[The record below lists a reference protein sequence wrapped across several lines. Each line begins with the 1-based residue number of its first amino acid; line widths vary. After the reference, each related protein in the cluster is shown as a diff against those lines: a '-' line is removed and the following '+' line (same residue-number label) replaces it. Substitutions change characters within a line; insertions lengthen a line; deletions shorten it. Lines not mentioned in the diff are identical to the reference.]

1 MIELNQDELIFK
13 FPHVHRGAECSI
25 DFQRTLRIPDDNN
38 EYPLPPGLGNFPIH
52 HVDDYS
58 QNLPA
63 SWESRGGVFLPMY
76 QAEALW
82 INFHSAY
89 PCAIKVAAGKI
100 NAVTG
105 KDWNNGKLKKTQ
117 NYAVIP
123 EQPWLDGFNVT
134 DDLIRQFV
142 ATPLG
147 QGHTAEEQLTG
158 KSEYGGLQIIVY
170 PMKRSFFMEHVG
182 LRAIDCEFIAQGI
195 VCQEH
200 YVEDPSMGMAPGG
213 LMRQEI
219 EKDPYGL
226 KAWDQENGLRLFVHL
241 ANSKNYEDITGNE
254 PPQKPVTAKDYTD
267 AGLPWFEHY
276 SESKVPGAEKL
287 STLDRLAA
295 SSIKRGHRALE
306 DNKSVTPRV
315 VMPIKNGSNNS

>member
-13 FPHVHRGAECSI
+13 FPHVHREAECSI

-38 EYPLPPGLGNFPIH
+38 EYPLPPGLGNFPVH

-82 INFHSAY
+82 INFHGRY
-89 PCAIKVAAGKI
+89 PCAVKVAAGKI
-100 NAVTG
+100 NAITG
-105 KDWNNGKLKKTQ
+105 EDWNNGKLKKSQ
-117 NYAVIP
+117 NYSVIP

-158 KSEYGGLQIIVY
+158 NSKHGGLQIIVY
-170 PMKRSFFMEHVG
+170 PMKRSFYMKHVECRLITNG
-182 LRAIDCEFIAQGI
+182 LLPKESYSEGIA
-195 VCQEH
+195 
-200 YVEDPSMGMAPGG
+200 MGMAAGG
-213 LMRQEI
+213 LMRQKI

-226 KAWDQENGLRLFVHL
+226 DAWDQENGLRLFIHL
-241 ANSKNYEDITGNE
+241 ANSEQYKEITGNV
-254 PPQKPVTAKDYTD
+254 PPHKPVTATEYTD
-267 AGLPWFEHY
+267 AGLPWYEYY
-276 SESKVPGAEKL
+276 SESSKVAGAEKL
-287 STLDRLAA
+287 STLDSLAA
-295 SSIKRGHRALE
+295 SSIKRGHGAPE
-306 DNKSVTPRV
+306 DNKSVSPRV

>member
-63 SWESRGGVFLPMY
+63 GWESRGGVFLPMY

-82 INFHSAY
+82 INFHGRY
-89 PCAIKVAAGKI
+89 PCAVKVAAGKI
-100 NAVTG
+100 NAITG
-105 KDWNNGKLKKTQ
+105 EDWNNGKLKKSQ
-117 NYAVIP
+117 NYSVIP

-170 PMKRSFFMEHVG
+170 PMKRSFFMEHFK
-182 LRAIDCEFIAQGI
+182 LRPI
-195 VCQEH
+195 VCGLLP
-200 YVEDPSMGMAPGG
+200 EDSHTESLTMGMAPGG
-213 LMRQEI
+213 LMRQQI

-226 KAWDQENGLRLFVHL
+226 DAWDQENGLRLFIHL
-241 ANSKNYEDITGNE
+241 ANGEQYKEITGNT
-254 PPQKPVTAKDYTD
+254 PPHKPVTATEYTD
-267 AGLPWFEHY
+267 AGLPWYEHY
-276 SESKVPGAEKL
+276 GESSKVAGAEKL
-287 STLDRLAA
+287 SKLDSLAA
-295 SSIKRGHRALE
+295 SSIKRGHGALE
-306 DNKSVTPRV
+306 DNKSVSPHV